1 MVFLGHTYDVSHDVC
16 QFCARMN
23 ARLACLLT
31 SIALASVAAF
41 QYFLCAHVR
50 ARPQSSVSMQ
60 TCAHTVGC
68 WVLRAD
74 IASRPLY
81 RVTILL
87 EIASFSA
94 SPFPPR
100 RQSRLRTISG
110 ISPSSMPRS
119 LVGDVSM
126 GTSRDV
132 LRWFTY
138 SRVEYRPDQA
148 E

>member
-1 MVFLGHTYDVSHDVC
+1 
-16 QFCARMN
+16 
-23 ARLACLLT
+23 
-31 SIALASVAAF
+31 
-41 QYFLCAHVR
+41 
-50 ARPQSSVSMQ
+50 MQ
-60 TCAHTVGC
+60 TYAHTVGC

-81 RVTILL
+81 RVTIPL
-87 EIASFSA
+87 EIASSSA
-94 SPFPPR
+94 SPFRPR
-100 RQSRLRTISG
+100 RQSRLGTIPG

-138 SRVEYRPDQA
+138 SRVGHGPNQA
-148 E
+148 EQ